1 MEKRLCNIFWT
12 TSTTNFIDPILESSY
27 EVLPRKVTISTAR
40 WIFGLFLILK
50 YYNFCMVLGKN
61 PPGTP
66 PPPDSKINPIRNL
79 TETLH
84 LTHHWGTFSG
94 GFLPGTLLY
103 DCITIEMC

>member
-50 YYNFCMVLGKN
+50 YYNFCMVLGKI
-61 PPGTP
+61 PLEP
-66 PPPDSKINPIRNL
+66 PPPDSKTNPIRNL
-79 TETLH
+79 TETLP
-84 LTHHWGTFSG
+84 LTPHGGTFSW
-94 GFLPGTLLY
+94 GFLPDTLLY